1 MNTNSKDKM
10 QLPTLRKLHFSPL
23 SIITTAVV
31 IILAGFFLRVA
42 IWEHNYFDRMEGSE
56 RHTTYAYNNSGE
68 EVEETQPTDAEI
80 SEYIVAAD
88 KPRYFS
94 IPSLGITNARIKEVG
109 TSSGGEIAT
118 PKNIHDIGWYTG
130 SALPGTNSVSL
141 MDAHGGNMGNG
152 IFRNLP
158 SIQIG
163 AIITIEMGD
172 GRLYTY
178 KVADMTTK
186 NLGEEAN
193 DYMKTAFTSPER
205 GKGAITLITCTGDW
219 WLSSQTYSQRLFVRA
234 ILQN

>member
-88 KPRYFS
+88 KPAVASRMRQ
-94 IPSLGITNARIKEVG
+94 LK
-109 TSSGGEIAT
+109 SGG
-118 PKNIHDIGWYTG
+118 
-130 SALPGTNSVSL
+130 SAMLFNR
-141 MDAHGGNMGNG
+141 
-152 IFRNLP
+152 IRN
-158 SIQIG
+158 
-163 AIITIEMGD
+163 
-172 GRLYTY
+172 
-178 KVADMTTK
+178 
-186 NLGEEAN
+186 
-193 DYMKTAFTSPER
+193 
-205 GKGAITLITCTGDW
+205 
-219 WLSSQTYSQRLFVRA
+219 QRQA
-234 ILQN
+234 